1 MQMESRFFSAFLHRM
16 KQGLIMQQAKSRVSM
31 MWRHPS
37 SPPAI

>member
-1 MQMESRFFSAFLHRM
+1 VLFTQYETRFNLATSKIKRA
-16 KQGLIMQQAKSRVSM
+16 SM